1 MTIRKTPLNQVEKP
15 MQSAKLMTT
24 ATRSLLLLAAGLLFT
39 GCAGHGPGKP
49 VPWNVD
55 IKKSTAA
62 SIEVDIVGISPSE
75 DTYWR
80 RSVKPS
86 KYWTPG
92 DPTRKQVQARAKT
105 TRFDN
110 GDTFLLKLDDPVWK
124 QWLGYGSTEL
134 LIMANLPGRFSD
146 DEADP
151 RRLLLPLGSKVW
163 QTKDH
168 TIRIEILDG
177 QIRVLTPQNM

>member
-1 MTIRKTPLNQVEKP
+1 MHMNSGILIKFIKTPLLVL
-15 MQSAKLMTT
+15 AT
-24 ATRSLLLLAAGLLFT
+24 AWLAA
-39 GCAGHGPGKP
+39 GCAGHGPGTPK
-49 VPWNVD
+49 PWNLNM
-55 IKKSTAA
+55 KKTTAA
-62 SIEVDIVGISPSE
+62 SVEVDLVGISPSE
-75 DTYWR
+75 DAYWR

-92 DPTRKQVQARAKT
+92 DPARKQVQARAKT
-105 TRFDN
+105 TRFEN
-110 GDTFLLKLDDPVWK
+110 GNVFVLKIDDPIWK

-151 RRLLLPLGSKVW
+151 RRLILPLGSKVW
-163 QTKDH
+163 ETKDK
-168 TIRIEILDG
+168 TIEIEILDG